1 MTCSFI
7 FETCVNSTC
16 SFYFLERGYKM
27 RVGYARVSTLDQN
40 LERQLSRLKK
50 AGAKKIFQ
58 EKISGKDINRPA
70 LQEMLDYIHE
80 DDQVIVLSLDRLGRN
95 NQDIS
100 DIIEHI
106 EHKKAVLRVL
116 NLPSFDNV
124 QDKNLQ
130 RLLTNLVLEIYKYT
144 AENERSQIR
153 ERQRQGIELAKQH
166 GVYQGGIPQY
176 TPDSKNPQKR
186 HTYERIVELLHAK
199 QQGQKITIAE
209 IARDNGVSRNLVY
222 KIQKNF

>member
-1 MTCSFI
+1 MFI
-7 FETCVNSTC
+7 LFFS
-16 SFYFLERGYKM
+16 ERGHKM
-27 RVGYARVSTLDQN
+27 QVGYARVSTLDQN
-40 LERQLSRLKK
+40 LTRQLTSLKK

-58 EKISGKDINRPA
+58 EKISGKDTNRPA
-70 LQEMLDYIHE
+70 LKKMLAYIHE

-100 DIIEHI
+100 EIIEYI

-116 NLPSFDNV
+116 NLPTFDNV

-144 AENERSQIR
+144 AENERTQIR
-153 ERQRQGIELAKQH
+153 ERQRQGIELAKQR
-166 GVYQGGIPQY
+166 GIYQGGIPQY
-176 TPDSKNPQKR
+176 TVDSKNPQKR

-222 KIQKNF
+222 KIQKQLVQPQVHPD